1 MDWFLYDRDLR
12 HERPNDIRTKSLTSF
27 WVLLFSLNIFLP
39 AGGMWFIE
47 IFCVKQ
53 VKVQFILF
61 ISERDK
67 MLQLP
72 KTACETHSRIS
83 RDIQSKKFHFFSDIC
98 IYIFGWETGE
108 RIS

>member
-1 MDWFLYDRDLR
+1 
-12 HERPNDIRTKSLTSF
+12 
-27 WVLLFSLNIFLP
+27 
-39 AGGMWFIE
+39 MWFIE

-53 VKVQFILF
+53 GKVQFILF

-83 RDIQSKKFHFFSDIC
+83 RDIQSKIFYFFSDI
-98 IYIFGWETGE
+98 YIFLGGRRGNGYLDVRGFGNAVSYTL
-108 RIS
+108 

>member
-1 MDWFLYDRDLR
+1 
-12 HERPNDIRTKSLTSF
+12 
-27 WVLLFSLNIFLP
+27 
-39 AGGMWFIE
+39 MWFIE

-53 VKVQFILF
+53 GKVQFILF

-83 RDIQSKKFHFFSDIC
+83 RDIQSKIFYFFSDIY
-98 IYIFGWETGE
+98 IYFWVGDGGTDILMLETLVMLSAIPYDFGETFN
-108 RIS
+108 ISEDVFIHEKVSPV